1 MDGSKADSVKASEYI
16 SDLGIKTDIAEEK
29 VAVEEE
35 ILESI
40 IVDVVE
46 DEDKGAEVVEYA
58 LQFVGNPYAW
68 GCDSLTEGTDSSGFT
83 KSVYEYFGISLE
95 HDIGA
100 ILEFQMKAQVAGTV
114 GIIGGADGPT
124 SIMITGVTR
133 IGSVVTEVVV
143 GVLLIVTG
151 IWGLR
156 KNKK

>member
-1 MDGSKADSVKASEYI
+1 MKNNWMQYLSIIFCAVIACFGSKVMKKI
-16 SDLGIKTDIAEEK
+16 I
-29 VAVEEE
+29 
-35 ILESI
+35 SI
-40 IVDVVE
+40 IAIVAGGMV
-46 DEDKGAEVVEYA
+46 
-58 LQFVGNPYAW
+58 L
-68 GCDSLTEGTDSSGFT
+68 L
-83 KSVYEYFGISLE
+83 SVAAPVL
-95 HDIGA
+95 IGA

-133 IGSVVTEVVV
+133 IGSGVTEVVV